1 MTGRPSNETYAG
13 PRPPELAGLRT
24 FCMFNAVLYFVV
36 ALLIVAM
43 RPLIA
48 LWMDEG
54 RIDVE
59 LPLLA
64 QELLCAISLICLAA
78 LLLSV
83 RSAIGRGAP
92 DLRGALRWA
101 RLARRGALAIGAVVL
116 LGLGAA
122 LLAAQGYKFP
132 TGAVSVFVLFAAM
145 WTHVGA
151 RKLPR

>member
-13 PRPPELAGLRT
+13 PRPLELAPLRT
-24 FCMFNAVLYFVV
+24 FCTLNAVLYFVV

-43 RPLIA
+43 RPLLA

-64 QELLCAISLICLAA
+64 QELLCAISLICLAT

-83 RSAIGRGAP
+83 RGAIGGGST
-92 DLRGALRWA
+92 DLHAAVRRA
-101 RLARRGALAIGAVVL
+101 RSARRGGLAIGAVCL
-116 LGLGAA
+116 LGLSAV
-122 LLAAQGYKFP
+122 LLAAQGDKLP
-132 TGAVSVFVLFAAM
+132 TVLVSGFVVVAAM
-145 WTHVGA
+145 WTYTGGA
-151 RKLPR
+151 KLPR